1 MIWVH
6 LKDCMNGVRK
16 EFSQT
21 ILEYYQIGYIDTKNR
36 RPPRGGLRHC
46 SQKEFSSTLIF
57 FEISPEK
64 TTFDY
69 AKRLKKSMKSGA
81 FH

>member
-1 MIWVH
+1 MR
-6 LKDCMNGVRK
+6 LADRSRA
-16 EFSQT
+16 FRLSQPKA
-21 ILEYYQIGYIDTKNR
+21 LIGPVQATRYA
-36 RPPRGGLRHC
+36 GGLD